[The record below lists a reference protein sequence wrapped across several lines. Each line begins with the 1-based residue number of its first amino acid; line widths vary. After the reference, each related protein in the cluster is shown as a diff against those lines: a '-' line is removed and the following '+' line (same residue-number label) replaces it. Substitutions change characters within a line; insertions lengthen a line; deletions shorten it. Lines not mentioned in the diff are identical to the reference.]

1 MKRRWQYDEVLVYQ
15 KEHNQS
21 WIYLNKE
28 DKNIIVPRNDGF
40 LPWTIN
46 GANPFV
52 WFIVLI
58 VIIVVLV
65 GIIIGGR

>member
-1 MKRRWQYDEVLVYQ
+1 MKRHWGVDEVLAYQ

-21 WIYLNKE
+21 WVYLNKE
-28 DKNIIVPRNDGF
+28 DRNIIVPRNDGF

-52 WFIVLI
+52 WLIIFII
-58 VIIVVLV
+58 VIAVFVGVVTS
-65 GIIIGGR
+65 R